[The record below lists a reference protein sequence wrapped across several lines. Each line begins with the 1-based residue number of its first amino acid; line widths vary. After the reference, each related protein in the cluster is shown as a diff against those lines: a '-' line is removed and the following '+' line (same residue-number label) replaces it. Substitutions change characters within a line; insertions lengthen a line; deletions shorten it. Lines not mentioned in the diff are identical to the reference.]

1 MCASTSLQVFSGTIA
16 RPLPFSYRCEMVLS
30 LAPSPSPT
38 GVKWY
43 HPPPADSVQP
53 LAPVEGATPKAVIQG
68 HMVQYQQMPLDKCQ
82 NRCVWCAV

>member
-1 MCASTSLQVFSGTIA
+1 
-16 RPLPFSYRCEMVLS
+16 MVLS